1 MTTAVSY
8 GAGVADDGELRL
20 CGDVQGKRVIELGI
34 DAVSNAPALARA
46 GAKVIV
52 VDPSAER
59 IAAAR
64 AAAADDGNRLEAHDG
79 DLADLGFATSASVD
93 LVLCVHRLDKVD
105 DLARTLRQVHR
116 VLKPEARFVLAT
128 THPAGAMLGPAAS
141 VGSIVQRTYREA
153 EAFTLHQLFT
163 ALQRANFTVDS
174 LQELEPGPNAAA
186 PTVLVLRARK
196 LGD

>member
-8 GAGVADDGELRL
+8 GAGVANDSELRL

-34 DAVSNAPALARA
+34 DAESNAPALARA
-46 GAKVIV
+46 GARVIV
-52 VDPSAER
+52 VEPSGER

-64 AAAADDGNRLEAHDG
+64 AAAAVDGNRLEAHEV

-116 VLKPEARFVLAT
+116 VLRPEARFVLAT
-128 THPAGAMLGPAAS
+128 THPAGAMLDPGAT
-141 VGSIVQRTYREA
+141 VGSPVVRTYREA
-153 EAFTLHQLFT
+153 EAFTLGQLFT
-163 ALQRANFTVDS
+163 ALQRANFNVDA
-174 LQELEPGPNAAA
+174 LHELEAGPGAAA

>member
-1 MTTAVSY
+1 MTTSVSY
-8 GAGVADDGELRL
+8 GAGVADDSELRL

-34 DAVSNAPALARA
+34 DTESNAPALATA
-46 GAKVIV
+46 GARVIV
-52 VDPSAER
+52 VEPSADR

-64 AAAADDGNRLEAHDG
+64 TASADGGYRLEAHQG

-116 VLKPEARFVLAT
+116 VLKPNGPFVLAT
-128 THPAGAMLGPAAS
+128 AHPAGGMLGPGATIGSVVERPYRDAA
-141 VGSIVQRTYREA
+141 T
-153 EAFTLHQLFT
+153 FTLNHLFT
-163 ALQRANFTVDS
+163 ALQRANFSVDA
-174 LQELEPGPNAAA
+174 LQELEAGSSAAA